1 MDQPRRLIARELL
14 AVVSAVVIL
23 HWLGNLGDGFLI
35 GTFDDDGVYTVLG
48 KSLATGRG
56 YLSLHLIGAPVQVKY
71 PPGLPWI
78 LAGLWRIA
86 GSVEGV
92 QAAVRWLH
100 PLVLGAAAAGLW
112 TLARRRWDLEWG
124 PAALLVLLPLV
135 LDATIQYTAI
145 PLAEPWFLL
154 GWVLVLG
161 TWDAAQ
167 SAEGRRRRLLLAL
180 AGLLVAAT
188 MLVRSQ
194 GIVLLPALIL
204 GMFLR
209 RHTWLERMTALAATL
224 VPLGLWQF
232 YHRALIAAGP
242 LASLPD
248 EGTYGTWFSSGAH
261 GLAGVIARSVLA
273 NAWFYV
279 IQLGDYLTALRP
291 LGAGLMGLSLA
302 GMVAGALFLL
312 RRQPLLAGSV
322 LGSVA
327 LVLLWPFAQDRLLL
341 STLPVGGLV
350 LALGM
355 QRWLDRLTPKPRL
368 WVNLACATGVALV
381 LLRQMDIRRDSIAA
395 AVENRAPRLLSP
407 SYGLLVN
414 SRFIATVSQWI
425 LANTPPESRVMID
438 HQSGVYLYTGRQTM
452 PASPS
457 ESRFVP
463 SVFSRPGRYLASH
476 ILHDSLDY
484 LIVGLPKPGIM
495 RDIET
500 ITTRCP
506 SVLSWGGV
514 APGDSRLLFRIAAD
528 SACLGRMVGD

>member
-1 MDQPRRLIARELL
+1 MDQPQRSIARELL

-48 KSLATGRG
+48 KSLATGQG
-56 YLSLHLIGAPVQVKY
+56 YLSLHLVGAPVQVKY

-78 LAGLWRIA
+78 LAGLWRA
-86 GSVEGV
+86 TGSVEGV
-92 QAAVRWLH
+92 QAGVRWLH

-112 TLARRRWDLEWG
+112 TLVRSRWNLEWG
-124 PAALLVLLPLV
+124 PAALLVLSPLV
-135 LDATIQYTAI
+135 FDATIQYAAI

-154 GWVLVLG
+154 GWVLVLVTG
-161 TWDAAQ
+161 DAAER
-167 SAEGRRRRLLLAL
+167 AEGRRRGLLLAL

-188 MLVRSQ
+188 TLMRSQ
-194 GIVLLPALIL
+194 GIVLLPAMIL
-204 GMFLR
+204 GLSVR
-209 RHTWLERMTALAATL
+209 RHTWLERVTALAATL

-248 EGTYGTWFSSGAH
+248 EGSYGTWFSGGDH
-261 GLAGVIARSVLA
+261 GLSEVVARSVLA

-279 IQLGDYLTALRP
+279 IQLGDYLTAFRP
-291 LGAGLMGLSLA
+291 LGAGLMGLTLA
-302 GMVAGALFLL
+302 GMVIAALLQL
-312 RRQPLLAGSV
+312 RRQPVLAASV

-341 STLPVGGLV
+341 STLPMGGLV
-350 LALGM
+350 LALGLR
-355 QRWLDRLTPKPRL
+355 RWPDRLTPKSRR
-368 WVNLACATGVALV
+368 WVNLACAAAMALV

-395 AVENRAPRLLSP
+395 AVENRPPRLLSP

-414 SRFIATVSQWI
+414 SRFIATVSHW
-425 LANTPPESRVMID
+425 LLVNTTPESRVMID
-438 HQSGVYLYTGRQTM
+438 HQSGVYLYTGRRTM

-476 ILHDSLDY
+476 ILRDSLDY

-500 ITTRCP
+500 ITRRCP
-506 SVLSWGGV
+506 TVLTWGGV
-514 APGDSRLLFRIAAD
+514 APSDSRLIFRITSD
-528 SACLGRMVGD
+528 SACLGRLVEG